1 MTVHCSDVGTG
12 GLVSHCPLLPIFGKS
27 RQILAPPILSSSGIT
42 VWWLLFNDES
52 EPAHADDIFT
62 SLALIRA
69 FFIPLCKFSAFSL
82 NFKKFFSITR
92 KTEDENSSENKIP
105 LFPCFEILT
114 KTLQCPSF
122 PALHVVLGLQ
132 DRLNCVQC
140 IDSSFF
146 SALNLLQA
154 IFLNCSFLNW
164 QWHCAVFCRN
174 SIYPL
179 GKTF

>member
-1 MTVHCSDVGTG
+1 MANKEK
-12 GLVSHCPLLPIFGKS
+12 VSKLKLKKCNFY
-27 RQILAPPILSSSGIT
+27 T
-42 VWWLLFNDES
+42 N
-52 EPAHADDIFT
+52 
-62 SLALIRA
+62 SLALTNTPLHRGA
-69 FFIPLCKFSAFSL
+69 FCQFPFRWIYYYGSNKSTGKETDKTHLCA
-82 NFKKFFSITR
+82 
-92 KTEDENSSENKIP
+92 

-114 KTLQCPSF
+114 TTLQCPSF

-164 QWHCAVFCRN
+164 Q
-174 SIYPL
+174 
-179 GKTF
+179 